1 MKNLRKDEGGI
12 KISRGRLKGRP
23 VIFPAVVDLR
33 PTPSRVKEAVFS
45 MLQPLIGTHAF
56 VDLFSGSGSMLIEAW
71 SCGFRPVYAAESHPL
86 ARAYLKKNVQELGV
100 DVEVLSN
107 DALFLVSYPY
117 TGTEADD
124 SDDLIRPV
132 VLYADP
138 PYRNL
143 DIMNRVFA
151 GLKGNQTI
159 LPGSVLILEHEKG
172 STIPEDNTFNV
183 IKEKK
188 FGRSLLTMFEF

>member
-1 MKNLRKDEGGI
+1 MLDDSTDSDNGISESDE
-12 KISRGRLKGRP
+12 ISIEDEDSSPIPDWLQ
-23 VIFPAVVDLR
+23 
-33 PTPSRVKEAVFS
+33 EAEIANV
-45 MLQPLIGTHAF
+45 
-56 VDLFSGSGSMLIEAW
+56 
-71 SCGFRPVYAAESHPL
+71 AES
-86 ARAYLKKNVQELGV
+86 QV
-100 DVEVLSN
+100 DSDIPDWILEVSDEQVEGDSGPEPEIANL
-107 DALFLVSYPY
+107 
-117 TGTEADD
+117 DD